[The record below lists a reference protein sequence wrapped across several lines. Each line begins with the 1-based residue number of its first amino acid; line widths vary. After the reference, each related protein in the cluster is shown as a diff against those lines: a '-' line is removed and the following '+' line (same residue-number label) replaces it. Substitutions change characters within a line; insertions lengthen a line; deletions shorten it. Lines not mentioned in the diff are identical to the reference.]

1 MTIVN
6 ELQADINQILNYGEQ
21 IRFKYYNL
29 SFGAGSYYDDD
40 TTLTQSGSDLWTS
53 GLILPIDSRM
63 GAYDALLLQQ
73 GKLSVDDKKIY
84 VLGTI
89 QTSGLGPVK
98 VGIGSPTLSR
108 EYQILED
115 GHNIQWSLNGSPVY
129 KKIYVRFLTTGSFVG
144 D

>member
-1 MTIVN
+1 MTIVT

-21 IRFKYYNL
+21 LRFKYYNL

-63 GAYDALLLQQ
+63 GGYDALLLQQ
-73 GKLSVDDKKIY
+73 GELTVDDKKIY

-98 VGIGSPTLSR
+98 IGIGSPELAR
-108 EYQILED
+108 EYQILEE
-115 GHNIQWSLNGSPVY
+115 GHNIQWTLNGSPVY
-129 KKIYVRFLTTGSFVG
+129 KKIYVRFLPTGSFVG